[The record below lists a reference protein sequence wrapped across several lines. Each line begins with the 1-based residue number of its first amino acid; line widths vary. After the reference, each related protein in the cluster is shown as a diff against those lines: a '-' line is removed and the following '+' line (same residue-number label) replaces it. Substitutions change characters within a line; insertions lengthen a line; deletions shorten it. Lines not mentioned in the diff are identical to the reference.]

1 VTALA
6 AVLIAVGLLGI
17 VIPLLPGLVLIWAGI
32 AVWAIGRSE
41 PSGWL
46 VLGAASVVLAL
57 GLLLKYLLP
66 GRRMREAGVPWITL
80 AVGSVLGV
88 LGFFVIPVLGLPIGF
103 VLGIFLAELGRLGES
118 RPAWASA
125 RTAVTAVGLSLL
137 IEFGAGL
144 IATTVWLL
152 GLLLT

>member
-1 VTALA
+1 MTALA